1 MARLS
6 ITTAWNETVA
16 FIGREAQLILPIAFL
31 LLALPG
37 AGLQLVMPTPAP
49 GVTPEFPPIL
59 LLLVPL
65 AILAGMV
72 GSIAITF
79 LALRPGRSV
88 GEALQRGLGRF
99 LILFAASLLIGLAA
113 LILFVPLLVLFAGG
127 AALTGGATPA
137 AAAGPMLL
145 VFLIFLVVMIT
156 FWVRLLPMNAVAAAE
171 DVGPIGII
179 TRSWALTSGYFW
191 KLLGFVLL
199 LCLAAIIVSVA
210 ISAVLGILLFLAAG
224 PPEPG
229 SVSMIVMMIVS
240 ALIQSVLSAIFLTLI
255 ARIYAQLAGG
265 DDKSEVFA

>member
-1 MARLS
+1 MAKLS

-37 AGLQLVMPTPAP
+37 AALQLFMPAQAP
-49 GVTPEFPPIL
+49 GATPEFPPIL
-59 LLLVPL
+59 WLLFPIAV
-65 AILAGMV
+65 ATGMI
-72 GSIAITF
+72 GSIAITW
-79 LALRPGRSV
+79 LALRPGGSV
-88 GEALQRGLGRF
+88 GEALQRGLSRF

-113 LILFVPLLVLFAGG
+113 LALLVPLMLLFAGG
-127 AALTGGATPA
+127 AVLSGGTVPA

-145 VFLIFLVVMIT
+145 AMLVFMLVVIAV
-156 FWVRLLPMNAVAAAE
+156 WVRLMLMTPVAAAE

-179 TRSWALTSGYFW
+179 SRSWALTAGRFW
-191 KLLGFVLL
+191 KLLGFLL
-199 LCLAAIIVSVA
+199 LLILAAIVVTFA
-210 ISAVLGILLFLAAG
+210 VSAVIGIVLFLAAG

-240 ALIQSVLSAIFLTLI
+240 ALIQSVLSAIFLVLV
-255 ARIYAQLAGG
+255 ARIYAQLAGS

>member
-1 MARLS
+1 MAKLS

-37 AGLQLVMPTPAP
+37 AALQLFMPTPAP
-49 GVTPEFPPIL
+49 GATPEFPPIFWL
-59 LLLVPL
+59 LFPV
-65 AILAGMV
+65 AIAAGMI
-72 GSIAITF
+72 GSIAIMH
-79 LALRPGRSV
+79 LSLRPGSSV
-88 GEALQRGLGRF
+88 GEALQRGLSRF

-113 LILFVPLLVLFAGG
+113 LVILIPLVLLFAGG
-127 AALTGGATPA
+127 AALTGGGNPA
-137 AAAGPMLL
+137 ASAGPMLL
-145 VFLIFLVVMIT
+145 AFLIFLVVMLVV
-156 FWVRLLPMNAVAAAE
+156 WVRLLLMNAIATAE

-179 TRSWALTSGYFW
+179 LRSWALTAGHFW
-191 KLLGFVLL
+191 KLLGFILL
-199 LCLAAIIVSVA
+199 LLVAAVILLFA
-210 ISAVLGILLFLAAG
+210 ISAVIGIVLFLAAG

-265 DDKSEVFA
+265 DDKSAVFA